1 MFKLKRRSFL
11 KFTLLIG
18 SALFFHINNNL
29 VNAEEEKFENTNLFT
44 EANNWIVRIN
54 QKEKVLMGTNKTK
67 KKTKLQKIKNRI
79 LNILK

>member
-11 KFTLLIG
+11 KFILLIG
-18 SALFFHINNNL
+18 SALFFHSNNNL
-29 VNAEEEKFENTNLFT
+29 VNAKEEKFENTNLFT

-67 KKTKLQKIKNRI
+67 KKTKSEKIKNKI